1 MDKRFDSTGSASWM
15 RDFLSVG
22 QSAEGA
28 QHSDSRGPP
37 RATEDCASVRAFASV
52 VHPVGAFFDASPR
65 SRLRFSSRSRRFPL
79 PFRLVLHEQRA
90 RATKQR
96 STRRATLRAAHRPS
110 PRLFADHRRLRARE
124 TRACDVFVPSETPN
138 PRRRRANPRPLPRTR
153 RTKSNISVGLPR
165 PARPRLLFPR
175 VFRPAPPPA
184 SCPSTLTLPRLLP
197 AGICYVQETDRLRRS
212 RFNDLG
218 PLPGFAPPGDADVTP
233 TDAGLSGRM
242 PSIPAR
248 RAASWRRTT

>member
-1 MDKRFDSTGSASWM
+1 MDE
-15 RDFLSVG
+15 DFLSVG

-124 TRACDVFVPSETPN
+124 TRACDVLVPSETPN

-175 VFRPAPPPA
+175 VFRPPRLPPPA
-184 SCPSTLTLPRLLP
+184 PSTLTLPSPPSLP
-197 AGICYVQETDRLRRS
+197 AGISDVQETDRLRRS
-212 RFNDLG
+212 RVQRPG
-218 PLPGFAPPGDADVTP
+218 PPPGLRPPGDADVTP
-233 TDAGLSGRM
+233 GRGFER
-242 PSIPAR
+242 SHGAR
-248 RAASWRRTT
+248 SPRTAAWRRTT